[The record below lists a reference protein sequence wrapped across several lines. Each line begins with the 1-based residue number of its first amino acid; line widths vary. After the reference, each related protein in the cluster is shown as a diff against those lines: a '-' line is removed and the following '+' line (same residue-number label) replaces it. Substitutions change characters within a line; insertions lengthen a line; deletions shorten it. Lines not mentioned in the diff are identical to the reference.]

1 MAGPVEPASPE
12 SGVPLVTKSSQ
23 LSSSSDILSDGS
35 EAKGSGTQPTGT
47 DPAPARIFTKDLRD
61 HPAYRADVDGLRAMA
76 IIPVLL
82 FHAFPTVVPG
92 GFVGVDI
99 FFVISGFLISS
110 IIFRG
115 LQRERFSFPGFYANR
130 IKRIF
135 PALLLVLGVC
145 AVFGWFSLLPDEYT
159 QLGKHILGGA
169 GYVENLILRREA
181 GYFDTNSSL
190 KPLMHLW
197 SLGIEEQ
204 FYLTYP
210 FLLWAVWRLRGNLLA
225 IIVPLVLISFSL
237 NAWQVRTDAASS
249 FFLPQTRF
257 WELWMGGAL
266 AYLDIFRPDV
276 GRRVTRSW
284 ANLVPRVPVQK
295 QISSSA
301 AIVPNTLSTVGMV
314 LIAISLLRVR
324 ESAFPGWWALLP
336 VCGASLLIVAGPAAW
351 INRTILSN
359 RVAVFV
365 GLISYPLYLWH
376 WPILSFASII
386 LQDDLSRGMRTAA
399 VCLSFLLAWAT
410 WRFVESPIRFGRKI
424 WIKTA
429 ALAAISVMIACVGYT
444 IHAQNGFVSRFK
456 NVPVDLSWLQKPE
469 IPSSKDCLQAL
480 GTDHMGFCRLAG
492 KGPPDVVPG
501 RRFCGRSP
509 EHRFTAVLYRK
520 GHSSVYRLARVE
532 LQSKILSSATGC
544 PFLARPY
551 ALRSAAIRSGRAQS
565 CLSRR
570 HFQDETGV
578 QRAEGVRSVPL
589 SV

>member
-1 MAGPVEPASPE
+1 
-12 SGVPLVTKSSQ
+12 
-23 LSSSSDILSDGS
+23 
-35 EAKGSGTQPTGT
+35 
-47 DPAPARIFTKDLRD
+47 
-61 HPAYRADVDGLRAMA
+61 
-76 IIPVLL
+76 
-82 FHAFPTVVPG
+82 
-92 GFVGVDI
+92 
-99 FFVISGFLISS
+99 
-110 IIFRG
+110 
-115 LQRERFSFPGFYANR
+115 
-130 IKRIF
+130 
-135 PALLLVLGVC
+135 
-145 AVFGWFSLLPDEYT
+145 
-159 QLGKHILGGA
+159 
-169 GYVENLILRREA
+169 
-181 GYFDTNSSL
+181 
-190 KPLMHLW
+190 MHLW